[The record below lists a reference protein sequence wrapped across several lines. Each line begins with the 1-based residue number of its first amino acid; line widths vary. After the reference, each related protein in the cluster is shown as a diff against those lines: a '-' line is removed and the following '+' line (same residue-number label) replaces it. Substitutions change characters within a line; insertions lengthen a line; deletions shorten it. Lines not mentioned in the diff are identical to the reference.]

1 MIKYLQVRWVVE
13 SANGRLKRWR
23 YLDRTVPNTQIPY
36 VGDYVRIISAICN
49 KYSPPLSSGETEQD
63 IAIAAKMVYLS
74 RQPNELRNW
83 IETEGIDRRS
93 FTWTKL
99 DASGVAPEFP
109 QLSEEE
115 IREITLG
122 TYQVKMAKSY
132 TNEHINEDG
141 NYEIHVN
148 EDVEN
153 VVSARIQ
160 SRHVSA
166 KKYYCW
172 IQYGEGVV
180 QAWYCKCKAGS
191 RVVGCCAHITSVVWY
206 LAYARH
212 QETPVLGVQDWA
224 VHLEDA
230 ARVIDE
236 TDSEESGTEE

>member
-1 MIKYLQVRWVVE
+1 M
-13 SANGRLKRWR
+13 KRWR

-49 KYSPPLSSGETEQD
+49 KYFPPLSSGETEED

-93 FTWTKL
+93 FTWTKF

-132 TNEHINEDG
+132 TNAYINEDG
-141 NYEIHVN
+141 NYGIHVN

-166 KKYYCW
+166 KKYYSW

-180 QAWYCKCKAGS
+180 QAWY
-191 RVVGCCAHITSVVWY
+191 
-206 LAYARH
+206 
-212 QETPVLGVQDWA
+212 
-224 VHLEDA
+224 
-230 ARVIDE
+230 
-236 TDSEESGTEE
+236 